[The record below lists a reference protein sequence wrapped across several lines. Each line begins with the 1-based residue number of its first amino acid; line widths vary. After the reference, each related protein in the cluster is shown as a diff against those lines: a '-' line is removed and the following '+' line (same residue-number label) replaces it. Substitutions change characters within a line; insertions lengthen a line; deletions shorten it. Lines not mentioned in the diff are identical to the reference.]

1 MATRHQVRQAVVSLL
16 YAREMGSEMV
26 EFPNEFLEEKKIRNK
41 QKDFT
46 NELFNGILTQLSKI
60 DEILN
65 QNLSECK
72 IDEIGII
79 EREILPLGVYEI
91 CFTNT
96 DKAVAIN
103 EAVELAKEMAN
114 ENTTRL
120 INGVLDK
127 INNI

>member
-1 MATRHQVRQAVVSLL
+1 
-16 YAREMGSEMV
+16 MGSEMV

-46 NELFNGILTQLSKI
+46 NELFNGILMQLSKI
-60 DEILN
+60 DGILN

-79 EREILPLGVYEI
+79 EREILRLGVYEI

>member
-1 MATRHQVRQAVVSLL
+1 MT
-16 YAREMGSEMV
+16 
-26 EFPNEFLEEKKIRNK
+26 K
-41 QKDFT
+41 
-46 NELFNGILTQLSKI
+46 LSKI

-79 EREILPLGVYEI
+79 EREILRLGVYEI

>member
-1 MATRHQVRQAVVSLL
+1 MK
-16 YAREMGSEMV
+16 
-26 EFPNEFLEEKKIRNK
+26 F
-41 QKDFT
+41 
-46 NELFNGILTQLSKI
+46 
-60 DEILN
+60 
-65 QNLSECK
+65 
-72 IDEIGII
+72 
-79 EREILPLGVYEI
+79 